1 MGMIIGINI
10 FEIGLLI
17 IFAGFIL
24 IILGFLLMAKEGGRG
39 GGVILIG
46 PFPIIWGTDKE
57 SVKWLVLISLIFILI
72 YLFLLVFYG
81 GFRL

>member
-10 FEIGLLI
+10 FEIGLLLV
-17 IFAGFIL
+17 FVGFIL
-24 IILGFLLMAKEGGRG
+24 VIFGFLLMAREGGRG

-57 SVKWLVLISLIFILI
+57 SVKWLVLISFIFILF
-72 YLFLLVFYG
+72 YLFLLLVYG
-81 GFRL
+81 GFRI